1 MFGVPRLRGSETKP
15 SKGGAPNQ
23 VPRGF
28 DSLPGKSW
36 DDAGLTNNAR
46 GFARGVSEVS

>member
-15 SKGGAPNQ
+15 PKGGTPNQ
-23 VPRGF
+23 GRAVL

-36 DDAGLTNNAR
+36 YDAGLTNNAR